1 MISGI
6 EVPLE
11 VAVVLCAASA
21 ALTGWATNRHTVRRL
36 DPRRDPL
43 QDLLKPATLGPAID
57 LAMHRNAQRRATN
70 AVLHGRIDQLAED
83 PSGWTP
89 EAAEA
94 VRAHVAAVMRV
105 ALRRQDRIALSDGA
119 YFTILIPGADERDA
133 VRIAERLRRGL
144 EQLRL
149 PRTGSDTPLTV
160 SFGVAVDRVGE
171 SREALERRAARA
183 LEEAVAQG
191 ADHVVP
197 ASEIEEIPLL
207 PPPAPAVSA
216 A

>member
-11 VAVVLCAASA
+11 VAVLLCAASA
-21 ALTGWATNRHTVRRL
+21 FVSRWATNRRTVRRL

-43 QDLLKPATLGPAID
+43 RDLLKPATLGPAID
-57 LAMHRNAQRRATN
+57 LAMHRDSQRRVAN

-83 PSGWTP
+83 ADGWSA

-105 ALRRQDRIALSDGA
+105 ALRRQDRISLRDGA
-119 YFTILIPGADERDA
+119 YFTILIPGADERAA

-144 EQLRL
+144 EQLSV
-149 PRTGSDTPLTV
+149 PRTGSDTRLTV

-183 LEEAVAQG
+183 LEEAVAHG

-207 PPPAPAVSA
+207 PPPVPAVSA

>member
-11 VAVVLCAASA
+11 VAVLLCAASA
-21 ALTGWATNRHTVRRL
+21 ALAGWVTNRRTVRRL
-36 DPRRDPL
+36 DPRRDPVR
-43 QDLLKPATLGPAID
+43 DLLKPATLGPAID
-57 LAMHRNAQRRATN
+57 LAMHRDAQRRVAN

-83 PSGWTP
+83 AEGWSI
-89 EAAEA
+89 ESAEA

-105 ALRRQDRIALSDGA
+105 ALRRQDRIVLAEGA
-119 YFTILIPGADERDA
+119 HFTILIPGADERAA

-144 EQLRL
+144 EQLSF
-149 PRTGSDTPLTV
+149 PQTGSDTRLTV

-171 SREALERRAARA
+171 SREELERRAARA

-207 PPPAPAVSA
+207 PPPAPAVSVA
-216 A
+216 